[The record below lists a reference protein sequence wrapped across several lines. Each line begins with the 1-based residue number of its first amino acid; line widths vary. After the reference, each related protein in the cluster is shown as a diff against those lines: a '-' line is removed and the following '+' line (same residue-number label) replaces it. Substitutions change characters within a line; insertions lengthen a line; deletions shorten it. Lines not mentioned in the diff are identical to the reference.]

1 MQQRDKHYP
10 DEIRLLLKKYNADPQ
25 SVTRKEAKV
34 LQDFASKEKISLNEL
49 LGQLPAPRPS
59 PVANDQSQVI
69 ASPALKQ
76 KYLFQGKLYDFVLQ
90 FGNIDFG
97 YNISENP
104 YTKAG
109 ELIRRYEL
117 SQSLDDTVIRTK
129 IANYI
134 QEAVKKKAGEH
145 HLDRLFPDEERVR
158 ATEEEKKEYESVVR
172 NSNIMIQKKVMEEEA
187 RRKKARA
194 NVTNLIKLNQ
204 MRLRKK
210 GEVQLKM
217 VNGVLTRK
225 RVPTGGIPDERLS
238 AILLDAERKERLEAR
253 QQSLRSS
260 PKSSPMKKEVSKKRK
275 GMVSL
280 KDLQDEEKRT
290 SHQFQLP
297 SEGYFTVQDSE
308 GIKHVPIPTE
318 WDAKLVTAY
327 SCNLFG
333 CNVPLLLDFLRD
345 TVKMDEAALTYINQ
359 NILQWHLKLLTNI
372 ALQANQEIP
381 LSDGSVP
388 TDLRNLDKPDN
399 EATWVNE
406 NPVADEIGKIVSES
420 GNRTN
425 LSQAQKGV
433 SALEVKDD
441 NGLPPDANNE
451 LTIDDN
457 IPDAKEQKLDIDDAQ
472 PEIDGIKPEG
482 SENDKGIG
490 IIPLTS
496 GTKSEN
502 INTAPSANIQQT
514 PKIDGVIDKIMAL
527 DFGTDWTW
535 VRPTSVTMSPKTPA
549 KSGRIRS
556 INDISNPSSP
566 ATSGPSSASKRAK
579 KVIAFSGTGHS
590 LVSKAKEHKESVK
603 EPEAPPGE
611 FSFDSAGAF
620 VTIRF
625 RLPSAKTITQKFNT
639 HHTIQDIRN
648 FLDTRHPCGT
658 RIYSLKVQ
666 GRPPVVLPTQ
676 DVRTVKEAKLDR
688 VCILQMKNV

>member
-10 DEIRLLLKKYNADPQ
+10 DEIRLLLKKFNADPQ

-34 LQDFASKEKISLNEL
+34 LQDFALKEKISLNEL
-49 LGQLPAPRPS
+49 LGQLPTLRAS
-59 PVANDQSQVI
+59 PVANDLSQAI
-69 ASPALKQ
+69 PSPLLQQ

-90 FGNIDFG
+90 FGNIEFG

-104 YTKAG
+104 YRKAG

-117 SQSLDDTVIRTK
+117 SQSLDDTVIRTQ

-134 QEAVKKKAGEH
+134 QEAVRKKAGEH

-204 MRLRKK
+204 MRLKKK

-225 RVPTGGIPDERLS
+225 RVPTGGIPDEQLA

-253 QQSLRSS
+253 QQSL
-260 PKSSPMKKEVSKKRK
+260 KLSPMKKEVSKKRK
-275 GMVSL
+275 GMVSF

-290 SHQFQLP
+290 PLQLP
-297 SEGYFTVQDSE
+297 SEGYFRVQDSE
-308 GIKHVPIPTE
+308 GIKDVPIPTE

-333 CNVPLLLDFLRD
+333 CNVPLLLDFLRE

-359 NILQWHLKLLTNI
+359 NILRWHLKLLTGI

-388 TDLRNLDKPDN
+388 TDLRKLDKPDN
-399 EATWVNE
+399 EATSVNE
-406 NPVADEIGKIVSES
+406 STVTDEIDRAVAES
-420 GNRTN
+420 GNRSN
-425 LSQAQKGV
+425 LFQAQKGV
-433 SALEVKDD
+433 SDLEVKDD
-441 NGLPPDANNE
+441 NGLLPDTNNE
-451 LTIDDN
+451 LNIDDDS
-457 IPDAKEQKLDIDDAQ
+457 PDAQEKKLDIDDAQ
-472 PEIDGIKPEG
+472 PEMEGDKMLNVVTSKPEG
-482 SENDKGIG
+482 SKNDEGIDV
-490 IIPLTS
+490 IPLAFGRES
-496 GTKSEN
+496 
-502 INTAPSANIQQT
+502 TASSIDIQQT
-514 PKIDGVIDKIMAL
+514 PKIEGVIDKIMAL

-535 VRPTSVTMSPKTPA
+535 SRPTSVTMSPKTPA

-556 INDISNPSSP
+556 INDISNPSSA

-590 LVSKAKEHKESVK
+590 LVSKEHKESMK

-666 GRPPVVLPTQ
+666 GRPPVVLPAH

-688 VCILQMKNV
+688 VCILQSKNV

>member
-34 LQDFASKEKISLNEL
+34 LQDFALKEKISLNEL
-49 LGQLPAPRPS
+49 LGQLPTPRAS
-59 PVANDQSQVI
+59 PVANDLSQAI
-69 ASPALKQ
+69 ASPPFKR

-90 FGNIDFG
+90 FGNIEFG
-97 YNISENP
+97 YNTSENP
-104 YTKAG
+104 YRKAS

-117 SQSLDDTVIRTK
+117 SQSLDDTVIRTQ

-134 QEAVKKKAGEH
+134 QEAVRKKAGEH

-194 NVTNLIKLNQ
+194 NVTNLINLKKMQ
-204 MRLRKK
+204 EKKK
-210 GEVQLKM
+210 GDVQMKM
-217 VNGVLTRK
+217 VNGVLTRI
-225 RVPTGGIPDERLS
+225 RVPTGGIPDEQLS

-253 QQSLRSS
+253 QQSLRL
-260 PKSSPMKKEVSKKRK
+260 SPMKKEVSKKEASKKRK

-290 SHQFQLP
+290 SLTLP
-297 SEGYFTVQDSE
+297 SEGYFRVQDSE
-308 GIKHVPIPTE
+308 GIKAVPIPTE

-333 CNVPLLLDFLRD
+333 CNVPLLLNFLRE

-359 NILQWHLKLLTNI
+359 NILQWHLKLFTGI

-388 TDLRNLDKPDN
+388 TDLRKLDKPDN
-399 EATWVNE
+399 GATSVNE
-406 NPVADEIGKIVSES
+406 SPVTNEIDRAVAES
-420 GNRTN
+420 GNRSN
-425 LSQAQKGV
+425 LFQAQKGV
-433 SALEVKDD
+433 ADLEVKDD
-441 NGLPPDANNE
+441 NGLLPDTNNE
-451 LTIDDN
+451 LTIDDHS
-457 IPDAKEQKLDIDDAQ
+457 PDAQEQKMDIDDAQ
-472 PEIDGIKPEG
+472 PEMESDKMLNGVTSKPEG
-482 SENDKGIG
+482 SKNDEGID
-490 IIPLTS
+490 IIPES
-496 GTKSEN
+496 
-502 INTAPSANIQQT
+502 TASSIDIQQT
-514 PKIDGVIDKIMAL
+514 PKIEGVIDKIMAL

-535 VRPTSVTMSPKTPA
+535 VRPTSITMSPKTPA
-549 KSGRIRS
+549 KIGRIRS
-556 INDISNPSSP
+556 INDISNQSSP

-590 LVSKAKEHKESVK
+590 LVSKEHKESVK

-611 FSFDSAGAF
+611 FSFDSAGEF

-625 RLPSAKTITQKFNT
+625 RLPSAKKITQKFNT

-666 GRPPVVLPTQ
+666 GRPPVVLPAD

-688 VCILQMKNV
+688 VCILQSKNV